1 MAKIKIELGQPTFH
15 VADEKFKEQLVQ
27 KQKRKVPVNCFDFS
41 MLNGFINCHRFFY
54 YRHELNLAVLG
65 QGAPPLIL
73 GGAIH
78 DGLAAHHRLLIER
91 EPGYVFPY
99 EEHSYAA
106 KLDYVEHVKPY
117 LATSAFPVTIENSDG
132 KRYALRGMDI
142 LEEYLK
148 FYFKEDFRVDGAE
161 LPVAIIMPY
170 EYDGVE
176 GEVVYIGMIDAVIY
190 WRGHYHVL
198 ETKTASRIDRFY
210 FASFKLSFQVIGYIN
225 ALRELKGID
234 VNRALINVIGV
245 YKDQYRFE
253 RDRIIK
259 MEDEIK
265 SFQEQIISITREIF
279 WYRAR
284 VEQGEAPESVWYQ
297 NPTYCFKWNRAC
309 QFHPLCSKPTAQGR
323 KMLADVMYGRDVW
336 SPFDIYGAEL

>member
-1 MAKIKIELGQPTFH
+1 MAKIKINLGQPTFQ
-15 VADEKFKEQLVQ
+15 VADEKFKARLLK
-27 KQKRKVPVNCFDFS
+27 KQEKKVPVNCFDFS
-41 MLNGFINCHRFFY
+41 MLNRFINCHRSFY
-54 YRHELNLAVLG
+54 YRHELNLAVHG
-65 QGAPPLIL
+65 RAAPPLVL

-78 DGLAAHHRLLIER
+78 HGLAAHHKLLMEH
-91 EPGYVFPY
+91 EPGYTFPY
-99 EEHSYAA
+99 GKHSRTA
-106 KLDYVEHVKPY
+106 KLNYVEHIKPY
-117 LATSAFPVTIENSDG
+117 LASNDFPITADNSDG
-132 KRYALRGMDI
+132 KRYALRGLEI

-148 FYFKEDFRVDGAE
+148 CYPREDFRVEEAE
-161 LPVAIIMPY
+161 LPVAVIMPY
-170 EYDGVE
+170 EYGGVE
-176 GEVVYIGMIDAVIY
+176 GEIIYIGVVDAVIY
-190 WRGHYHVL
+190 WRGHYYAL

-210 FASFKLSFQVIGYIN
+210 FSSFRLSFQVIGYIN

-245 YKDQYRFE
+245 YKSQFRFE
-253 RDRIIK
+253 RDRVIK

-297 NPTYCFKWNRAC
+297 NPGHCFKWSRAC

-323 KMLADVMYGRDVW
+323 KMLANIMYGRNVW
-336 SPFDIYGAEL
+336 APFDII